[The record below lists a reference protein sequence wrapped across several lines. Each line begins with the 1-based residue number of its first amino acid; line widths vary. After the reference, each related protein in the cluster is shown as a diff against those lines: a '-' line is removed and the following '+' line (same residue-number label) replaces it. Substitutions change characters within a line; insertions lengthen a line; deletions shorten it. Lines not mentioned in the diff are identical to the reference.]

1 MAEKLPK
8 EVATTVLL
16 AVYRAGRMT
25 MSEIQQKTK
34 FSTIT
39 VLNHVNALV
48 AVGLL
53 AEEKEGVFPKR
64 RVIRAT
70 TEGARVASL
79 LNMADRGSLNTSEL
93 IDMGAKVGRIAAYYE
108 EIASMRKVNVT
119 KEYLIAELLLKGVAL
134 LSAGL
139 AAVAGGLP
147 EEMAEKRVA
156 VQAWS
161 SKLEAQYNEG
171 LKRLSTN
178 DYNGAVGGVSKA
190 LSDFNGSAETL
201 KSVRDQLQEMKL
213 EELANYVEFL
223 SPKSTHKE

>member
-1 MAEKLPK
+1 MVEKLPK

-16 AVYRAGRMT
+16 AIYRAGRMT

-48 AVGLL
+48 AAGLL

-64 RVIRAT
+64 RIIKAT
-70 TEGARVASL
+70 AEGARVAGL
-79 LNMADRGSLNTSEL
+79 LNMADRSLFSATEL
-93 IDMGAKVGRIAAYYE
+93 IDMGAKAGRIAAYHE

-119 KEYLIAELLLKGVAL
+119 KEYLIAELLLKGVSL
-134 LSAGL
+134 LSGGL
-139 AAVAGGLP
+139 AAVAKGLP

-161 SKLEAQYNEG
+161 TKLEANYNEG
-171 LKRLSTN
+171 LKRLGTN
-178 DYNGAVGGVSKA
+178 DYNGAVGGVSRA

-201 KSVRDQLQEMKL
+201 KSVRDRLNEMKL
-213 EELANYVEFL
+213 QELANYVEFL
-223 SPKSTHKE
+223 SPNITHKE